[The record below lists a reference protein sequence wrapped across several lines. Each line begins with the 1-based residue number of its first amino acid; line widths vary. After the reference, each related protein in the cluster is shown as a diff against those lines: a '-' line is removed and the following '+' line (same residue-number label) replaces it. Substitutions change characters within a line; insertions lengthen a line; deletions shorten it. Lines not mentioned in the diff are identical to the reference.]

1 VCLLGIIYK
10 IESLDE
16 IGVFKFAGG
25 IAKAALLELYLW
37 YERSGQRHHLS
48 RLDGHLL
55 RDVGLSEADVER
67 ECRRLSWQY

>member
-1 VCLLGIIYK
+1 MGIICK
-10 IESLDE
+10 IVPIDE
-16 IGVFKFAGG
+16 IGVFKFASG
-25 IAKAALLELYLW
+25 IAKAALSELYLW

-67 ECRRLSWQY
+67 ECRKLPCQY